1 MKYFILSILLFIR
14 TLAVT
19 AEPSQPDTA
28 SIRLLIESAEKFIF
42 INTDSSIHYAQQSLL
57 QAEKSNLKQ
66 VEGKAL
72 YLLGGNFWIMGN
84 YPKALSFILQALQ
97 IFEKLDDQKD
107 MADTYRALAS
117 IYRDQSD
124 YTNALFYAEKCKSI
138 AGQNIITDI
147 YTIIGSI
154 YEKSGN
160 LDSAIQYLQLA
171 AQNDLK
177 NNGHPYYGYI
187 PLIFGNVYYKKQDYL
202 QAIRFYDQSMALLE
216 SQKVHKDL
224 MEACNGLAKAFLA
237 ISKTDSGIV
246 YAKKTLDIGYSTPF
260 QLGKLEAATLL
271 TSVYRSQNNFDSTL
285 HYMELSMAIK
295 DSLYNQQKAREFQTL
310 VFKEQVR
317 EQEMESER
325 IRAGE
330 DRRENIQLL
339 AIAAF
344 IPLFFLLV
352 VILRRKK
359 IKPGVI
365 EFMVLVGLLLFF
377 EFISLLIHP
386 WLESRTHHTPVMM
399 LMALVLVAAI
409 LVPYHHR
416 LEEILKKRLV
426 KHPIQEPTQVP
437 DQTQLS

>member
-1 MKYFILSILLFIR
+1 MKYFILSILLFVR

-19 AEPSQPDTA
+19 GEPSQSDTA

-42 INTDSSIHYAQQSLL
+42 LNTDSSIRYAQQSLL
-57 QAEKSNLKQ
+57 LAEKSNLKQ
-66 VEGKAL
+66 AGGQAF
-72 YLLGGNFWIMGN
+72 YLLGGNYWIMGN

-97 IFEKLDDQKD
+97 IFEKLGDQKAI
-107 MADTYRALAS
+107 ADTYRALAS

-124 YTNALFYAEKCKSI
+124 YSNALLYAEKCKSI
-138 AGQNIITDI
+138 AGKTIITDI

-160 LDSAIQYLQLA
+160 LDSAIRYLNMA
-171 AQNDLK
+171 AENDLK
-177 NNGHPYYGYI
+177 NNGKPHYGYI

-202 QAIRFYDQSMALLE
+202 RAIRFYDQSIALLE
-216 SQKVHKDL
+216 SQKVYKDL
-224 MEACNGLAKAFLA
+224 MEACNGMAKACLA
-237 ISKTDSGIV
+237 ISKTDSGIA
-246 YAKKTLDIGYSTPF
+246 YAKKTLDIGRSTPF
-260 QLGKLEAATLL
+260 QLGELEAADLI
-271 TSVYRSQNNFDSTL
+271 SQAYRSRNNFDSTVR
-285 HYMELSMAIK
+285 YMELSMAIK

-310 VFKEQVR
+310 VFKEQIR
-317 EQEMESER
+317 EQKMDSDR
-325 IRAGE
+325 IRAEE
-330 DRRENIQLL
+330 DRSENIQLL

-386 WLESRTHHTPVMM
+386 WLESRTHHTPVLM
-399 LMALVLVAAI
+399 LLALVLIAAI
-409 LVPYHHR
+409 LVPSHHR
-416 LEEILKKRLV
+416 LEGILKKKLA
-426 KHPIQEPTQVP
+426 KHQIKEPVQVP
-437 DQTQLS
+437 DQTNVI